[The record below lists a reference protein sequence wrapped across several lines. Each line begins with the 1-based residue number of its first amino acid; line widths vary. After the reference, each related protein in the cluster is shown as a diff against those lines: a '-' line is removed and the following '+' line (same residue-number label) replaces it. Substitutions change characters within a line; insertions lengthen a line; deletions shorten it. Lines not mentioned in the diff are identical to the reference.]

1 MRTHVFAVRV
11 EEDSQHSTPN
21 IQEIVNFYYVKNIET
36 AIQKTTLSK
45 EKKIEVINHIQK
57 RLEINSKMT

>member
-1 MRTHVFAVRV
+1 MRKHVFSVRV
-11 EEDSQHSTPN
+11 EEDSQHITKN

-45 EKKIEVINHIQK
+45 EEKIEVINHIQK